1 MQRCKN
7 LSKRYNGP
15 MAKEANKKL
24 VVLDTHA
31 ILHRAYHALPD
42 FSSGKGEP
50 TGALYGLITMLVKI
64 INDLRPDYIAAAYD
78 LPGGTFRHAA
88 YENYKANR
96 MKADED
102 LYTQITRARDVLEA
116 FGIPI
121 YDAKGFEADDV
132 VGTIAAQ
139 VKKHK
144 GVDTI
149 IASGDL
155 DTVQLVD
162 GTQTRVFTLRKGL
175 TDTVFYDEDAVRAR
189 FGFGPEAI
197 PDLKGIAGDTSDNI
211 KGVPG
216 VGEGSAV
223 KLLQVYG
230 SIEKIYAAIKKD
242 GVEKVAE
249 KCAVQKRFVQLVA
262 DNREAAL
269 FSRELAT
276 IKCDVPIT
284 FEMPTKSWHDSA
296 DHKKIMDMLAE
307 FDFRSLMPRVREML
321 GSGAGGELPEKNP
334 GGGVPDS
341 QSESGDKDFFTE
353 VSPQEQI
360 PPEEFHKA
368 ALAVSVIDS
377 NIAEPDY
384 DDILRMG
391 RADTFDDAYKNLL
404 AQIKEKNMEFVYNQ
418 IELPLSPVLRRME
431 ERGVLVD
438 TDFLKKLSR
447 EYKTELDLICARIYS
462 LAGGEFNIG
471 SPKQLGEVLFD
482 KLGLVAKKKT
492 AGGQRS
498 TKESELQKLAGTH
511 PIIEDILA
519 YRELSKLLSTYIDSI
534 PTLVDDES
542 RLHTRYV
549 QIGAATGRMA
559 SKDPNLQNIPIK
571 TELGRRIRHA
581 FVASPGMA
589 LVSFDYSQI
598 ELRIA
603 AILSGDEGLIE
614 IFKNNRDVHAE
625 VAARVFHVSGEDVT
639 YEQRR
644 RAKIINFGL
653 LYGMG
658 VNALQQG
665 LGTSRSEA
673 QEFFDQYLAAF
684 PKLAGYI
691 EATKALANKQGYTET
706 MFGRR
711 RYLDG
716 IKSPIPY
723 VRAAAERMAINA
735 PMQGSQADII
745 KLAMIQIDKMI
756 GESKDVYQLLQV
768 HDELVFEISLDKV
781 AVYAPKIKQI
791 MEDALPLKDA
801 KGVPIIAEGKQG
813 PNWGEMKKI

>member
-1 MQRCKN
+1 MVKGMN
-7 LSKRYNGP
+7 KR
-15 MAKEANKKL
+15 L
-24 VVLDTHA
+24 VILDTHA

-64 INDLRPDYIAAAYD
+64 INDLKPDYIAAAYD

-88 YENYKANR
+88 YEHYKANR

-102 LYTQITRARDVLEA
+102 LYAQIARARDVLEA

-121 YDAKGFEADDV
+121 YDKKGFEADDIL
-132 VGTIAAQ
+132 GTIATQ
-139 VKKHK
+139 VKKKK
-144 GVDTI
+144 GVETI

-197 PDLKGIAGDTSDNI
+197 PDLKGIAGDASDNI

-223 KLLQVYG
+223 KLLQIYG
-230 SIEKIYAAIKKD
+230 SIEAIYKAIKKD

-249 KCAVQKRFVQLVA
+249 KTAVQKRFVQLVA
-262 DNREAAL
+262 DNKESAE

-284 FEMPTKSWHDSA
+284 FEMPKETWHDSV
-296 DHKKIMDMLAE
+296 DKNKVLDMLAE
-307 FDFRSLMPRVREML
+307 FDFRSLMPRVKEML
-321 GSGAGGELPEKNP
+321 GSSGSEEEFSQKSL
-334 GGGVPDS
+334 GGGGQGPGDL
-341 QSESGDKDFFTE
+341 GDKDFFAE
-353 VSPQEQI
+353 VPSELSSI

-384 DDILRMG
+384 EDILRAG
-391 RADTFDDAYKNLL
+391 RADNFEEAYANLL
-404 AQIKEKNMEFVYNQ
+404 KEVSKLGQDFIYTQM
-418 IELPLSPVLRRME
+418 ELPLSPVLRRME

-438 TDFLKKLSR
+438 TEFLKKLSK
-447 EYKTELDLICARIYS
+447 EYKTELDAICARIYKH
-462 LAGGEFNIG
+462 AGGEFNIG

-498 TKESELQKLAGTH
+498 TKESELQKLAGMH

-534 PTLVDDES
+534 PTLVDDSS

-571 TELGRRIRHA
+571 TELGRRIRHG
-581 FVASPGMA
+581 FVASPGMT

-625 VAARVFHVSGEDVT
+625 VAARVFHVAAEDVT

-658 VNALQQG
+658 VNALQAG
-665 LGTSRSEA
+665 LGTSRKEA

-684 PKLAGYI
+684 PRLAGYI
-691 EATKALANKQGYTET
+691 ESIKALASKQGYTET

-745 KLAMIQIDKMI
+745 KLAMIEVDKLF
-756 GESKDVYQLLQV
+756 GDTKDAYQLLQV
-768 HDELVFEISLDKV
+768 HDELVFEIKKDKV
-781 AVYAPKIKQI
+781 AEYAPKIKKI
-791 MEDALPLKDA
+791 MEDALPADKT
-801 KGVPIIAEGKQG
+801 KSVPIVAEGKQG
-813 PNWGEMKKI
+813 PDWGTMTKLNA